1 MPDEPDAAFAPA
13 PAHESDLAMLRD
25 ALGYD
30 DTDSDDH
37 ALPEPGLRSREPL
50 GPGAVTGFDLD
61 HAGGM
66 QTWFVDTS
74 RLAVQAETGMSTG
87 EDPVHPDARIWLHP
101 ADPHLPALAAAAFGH
116 SAAALLA
123 RLGMTATGDIAMIGY
138 RPGRRAVLRVATNAG
153 DAWIKVVRPSRVD
166 RLVSAHRACAD
177 GGLPVPTLLGWAS
190 EGLIVLDSAIGT
202 PAAEVPWRPGQLL
215 DEVDALRERIAH
227 VAWDRPAKS
236 IADRLDWYAGHAGD
250 DADAARLVRGVRA
263 LLAGAPQAP
272 RSIVHG
278 DLHFGQVFLD
288 ESHRVSGV
296 IDVDTFGVGVPAEDS
311 AAFIAHAVASARL
324 TGAIDSARVW
334 RLADH
339 ALRRWDAADVRAF
352 TGIHL
357 LGQANAARDNGD
369 VIGARELSAAALR
382 IVDGDGASPL

>member
-1 MPDEPDAAFAPA
+1 MPDDPDAAIA
-13 PAHESDLAMLRD
+13 PAHEADLAMLRD

-30 DTDSDDH
+30 DTDPDDRG
-37 ALPEPGLRSREPL
+37 LPEPALRSREPL
-50 GPGAVTGFDLD
+50 GSGAVTGFDLD
-61 HAGGM
+61 HVGGT
-66 QTWFVDTS
+66 QTWYVDTS

-87 EDPVHPDARIWLHP
+87 EDPAHPDARIWLHP
-101 ADPHLPALAAAAFGH
+101 TDPHLPALAAAAFGH

-138 RPGRRAVLRVATNAG
+138 RPGRRAVLRVATDAG
-153 DAWIKVVRPSRVD
+153 SVWIKVVRPSRVD

-177 GGLPVPTLLGWAS
+177 GGLPVPTLLGWAP
-190 EGLIVLDSAIGT
+190 EGLIVLDAATGT
-202 PAAEVPWRPGQLL
+202 PAAEMPWQPEQLL
-215 DEVDALRERIAH
+215 DEVDALRARIAR
-227 VAWDRPAKS
+227 VPWGMPAKS

-263 LLAGAPQAP
+263 LLAGAPHVP
-272 RSIVHG
+272 RVIVHG
-278 DLHFGQVFLD
+278 DLHFGQLFLD
-288 ESHRVSGV
+288 EVHRLSGV

-311 AAFIAHAVASARL
+311 AAFIAHAITSARL
-324 TGAIDSARVW
+324 TGAGDAERVW
-334 RLADH
+334 RLADQ

-369 VIGARELSAAALR
+369 GPGALELTAAALR
-382 IVDGDGASPL
+382 IVDGDGASSS